1 MCSPLAANRS
11 VLSDVQKFAEARLAG
26 MPDSI
31 TKSAAA
37 ATEFRRLQQQEQVAK
52 ETESRLQLQLEMQQ
66 QVNNQFMAHAHLTNC
81 PTINDDLYA

>member
-26 MPDSI
+26 MPDII

-52 ETESRLQLQLEMQQ
+52 ETE
-66 QVNNQFMAHAHLTNC
+66 QVNNQFMAHALS
-81 PTINDDLYA
+81 PTVIKTVP